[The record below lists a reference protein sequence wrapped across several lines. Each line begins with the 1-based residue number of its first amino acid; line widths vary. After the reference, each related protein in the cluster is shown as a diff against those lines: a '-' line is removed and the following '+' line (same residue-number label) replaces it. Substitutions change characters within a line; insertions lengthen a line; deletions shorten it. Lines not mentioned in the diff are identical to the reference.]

1 MSDKLI
7 GLVGIAAI
15 LGIAWL
21 LSSNRK
27 AINLRIVGAAFGL
40 QAAIAA
46 FVIYFETG
54 QAIIESMSDV
64 VLNVMGYSK
73 AGIEFV
79 FGGLATD
86 SSVASFAINVL
97 PMIVFFSAL
106 MSVLYH
112 IGIMQ
117 LVVKAVGGALRFVIG
132 TRAVESLNA
141 AANVFIGQTEAPLV
155 VRPYLKGLT
164 EPQMFAVMVSGVASI
179 AGTVMLAYVQFGA
192 ELKYLLAASF
202 MAAPGGLLM
211 AKIIMP
217 DEETESAEEDD
228 KHLKL
233 GKSPHE
239 NVILAAAVGSAD
251 GVRLAV
257 NIGAML
263 VAFVALI
270 ALLNGLLGWVAG
282 WFGIDSLTLEQI
294 LGWLFAPLMY
304 LLSIPWS
311 EAQAAGA
318 LFGEKIIL
326 NEFIA
331 YSHLNEYLAGMS
343 ERTKAIVTFSL
354 CGFANL
360 SSIAILLGGL
370 GSLVPEKKELDCA
383 VRPQSRGSG
392 FVVKP
397 DECRAGR
404 PAADDLTPFMPAR
417 PIIIDC
423 DPGQDDA
430 INLLLALA
438 APEALDLL
446 GITTVAGN
454 VPLALTERNAR
465 QMCDIAGRHDVPVY
479 SGCDRPLKR
488 QAADRGESTRLDR
501 YRWHRHRRAG
511 NAAGRR
517 PCSRVHCRYPGIVRT
532 ACHAGAHRDR

>member
-1 MSDKLI
+1 MADKLI
-7 GLVGIAAI
+7 GIVGIAVI

-21 LSSNRK
+21 LSGNRK

-40 QAAIAA
+40 QVVVAA
-46 FVIYFETG
+46 FVIYLPAG
-54 QAIIESMSDV
+54 QAIIDGMSRV
-64 VLNVMGYSK
+64 VINIMLYSRV
-73 AGIEFV
+73 GIEFI

-86 SSVASFAINVL
+86 DSIASFAVNVL

-112 IGIMQ
+112 LRIMQ
-117 LVVKAVGGALRFVIG
+117 LIVRIVGGALRFIIG

-141 AANVFIGQTEAPLV
+141 AANIFIGQTEAPLV
-155 VRPYLKGLT
+155 VRPYLKSLT

-217 DEETESAEEDD
+217 DEEEESAAEDD
-228 KHLKL
+228 EHLKL

-251 GVRLAV
+251 GVKLAV

-263 VAFVALI
+263 IAFIALI
-270 ALLNGLLGWVAG
+270 ALLNGFLGWLTG
-282 WFGIDSLTLEQI
+282 LFGIESLTLEQI
-294 LGWLFAPLMY
+294 FGWLFSPLMY
-304 LLSIPWS
+304 LLSIPWN

-326 NEFIA
+326 NEFVA
-331 YSHLNEYLAGMS
+331 YSHLTEYLAGMS
-343 ERTKAIVTFSL
+343 ERTVAIVTFSL

-370 GSLVPEKKELDCA
+370 GSLVPEKKELIARFGLKA
-383 VRPQSRGSG
+383 VAAGSLSNLMSAAL
-392 FVVKP
+392 
-397 DECRAGR
+397 AG
-404 PAADDLTPFMPAR
+404 
-417 PIIIDC
+417 
-423 DPGQDDA
+423 
-430 INLLLALA
+430 LLL
-438 APEALDLL
+438 
-446 GITTVAGN
+446 
-454 VPLALTERNAR
+454 PL
-465 QMCDIAGRHDVPVY
+465 
-479 SGCDRPLKR
+479 
-488 QAADRGESTRLDR
+488 
-501 YRWHRHRRAG
+501 
-511 NAAGRR
+511 
-517 PCSRVHCRYPGIVRT
+517 
-532 ACHAGAHRDR
+532 